1 MRVDLQ
7 NTGVP
12 QTTPDTPQQVVSQ
25 TGVYRGEQIR
35 VQDTATSVLDSAK
48 EEITATGSEKA
59 EARKSL
65 SERRIGTDRQLP
77 VQSLEEIKAY
87 LDAMK
92 RGDEQ
97 SKLEEFAK
105 AVLQRKGG
113 NPREQARQAFDDP
126 TDQFVA
132 LQFALGQA
140 QASGADPDLIAD
152 LQDAIDELEEDHG
165 PRIWSGL
172 NSAQA
177 AAAFA
182 TTAAEA
188 SQFRG
193 TYRDVVLGAEGL
205 AKTLDLL
212 VERHGAQSLPTIVPS
227 LIQALGDDLA
237 ALRPSREPEHL
248 QAVLQ
253 DLYHLEVAVTVL
265 DGAKELSTALATRHG
280 MAPFDPV
287 ALMKETIALTGE
299 RWVSASRF
307 NGLADKLGVSDP
319 TARIQFLTGMK
330 NLLRELPVKVFPDPD
345 ARQTL
350 INAVQEALDAA
361 IDVEENG

>member
-35 VQDTATSVLDSAK
+35 VQDTASSILDSAK

-87 LDAMK
+87 LEGMK

-97 SKLEEFAK
+97 GKLEEFAK

-113 NPREQARQAFDDP
+113 NPREQARQAFEDP

-132 LQFALGQA
+132 LQYALARA
-140 QASGADPDLIAD
+140 QESGADPDLVAD
-152 LQDAIDELEEDHG
+152 LQDAIEELDEDHG
-165 PRIWSGL
+165 PQIWSGL
-172 NSAQA
+172 NSTQA
-177 AAAFA
+177 AASYA
-182 TTAAEA
+182 TTAAQA
-188 SQFRG
+188 SEFRN

-212 VERHGAQSLPTIVPS
+212 VEKHGAQALPAIVPS
-227 LIQALGDDLA
+227 LIKALGDDLA

-265 DGAKELSTALATRHG
+265 DSARELGATLQNRHG
-280 MAPFDPV
+280 TPAFDPV
-287 ALMKETIALTGE
+287 VLMKETIALTGE
-299 RWVSASRF
+299 RWVNGSRF
-307 NGLADKLGVSDP
+307 TSLAEKLGVNELP
-319 TARIQFLTGMK
+319 AQINFLTGVK
-330 NLLRELPVKVFPDPD
+330 NMIREMPVKVFPDAD
-345 ARQTL
+345 ARQAL
-350 INAVQEALDAA
+350 INAVQDALDAA
-361 IDVEENG
+361 VEREENG